1 MKILK
6 LLFKIIFRKST
17 ITILM
22 SIIAFLFI
30 WSLIPSA
37 KECEIYNSTIRL
49 HVIAN
54 SNTDS
59 DQEAKLKV
67 RDALLDEISE
77 YDCKS
82 KEEALLEISANRK
95 ELEAL
100 AEQTLKKEGISDTVS
115 IKIGKEDY
123 PERVYEGFSLPA
135 GEYTSVRVII
145 GEGEGENWWCVLFP
159 PMCTAQAIE
168 YDSEAYVSAGL
179 SKEQYYMIT
188 GGSGRY
194 EVKFKLLEIA
204 SSAFGFE
211 Y

>member
-1 MKILK
+1 MKLLKLFTKIILK
-6 LLFKIIFRKST
+6 RST
-17 ITILM
+17 ITILI
-22 SIIAFLFI
+22 SLVAFLFI

-37 KECEIYNSTIRL
+37 SECEIYNSTVRL

-54 SNTDS
+54 SDS
-59 DQEAKLKV
+59 DKDQEVKLKV
-67 RDALLDEISE
+67 RDALLEKISSYE
-77 YDCKS
+77 SKS
-82 KEEALLEISANRK
+82 KEEALVQISASRS

-100 AEQTLKKEGISDTVS
+100 AVETLENEGISDTVS
-115 IKIGKEDY
+115 IKIGEETY

-135 GEYTSVRVII
+135 GTYTSVRVVI
-145 GEGEGENWWCVLFP
+145 GEGAGKNWWCVLFP

-179 SKEQYYMIT
+179 TKDQYYMIT
-188 GGSGRY
+188 GTSGKY

-204 SSAFGFE
+204 SSAFGFD